1 MITAKELR
9 AALVDLVKVKAGLSA
24 YEVHFDNVKEASGS
38 YFYIKVTSRR
48 KTFDQVFY
56 ERSLAI
62 DLQLILLPDG
72 FNRIHRS
79 ELYDAVDALDRAVRP
94 VFHVKDRFI
103 TVQETRSRI
112 VDGVLHYEFDLD
124 FADYLPVEMP
134 PHMETLAVD
143 LSVGNLKL
151 ELKEETEDG
160 E

>member
-112 VDGVLHYEFDLD
+112 VDGVLHYEFD
-124 FADYLPVEMP
+124 FADYLPVERP